1 MKKFLVFLVA
11 LIATVCIGVT
21 FYQFAKND
29 EVISVNTAPIYI
41 NYGDKLSLDDIGF
54 SRKEASKQTTFDFN
68 AGGDEVTSIIKF
80 DQATQCYVPTSKG
93 GATTIKISTSNRK
106 YKTLT
111 IDVFVGV
118 GSEENPYYISNEKQL
133 FEVTNKHIS
142 ENANYKLVN
151 NIELKQVHTPIGLIE
166 DKNHEFNGT
175 FDGGYNT
182 ISNLQIESCK
192 FGGLFGIIGSTGL
205 VSNLNI
211 ANAKFNGQFSNVGA
225 VAGKCYGKIE
235 KVIIDNPVINN
246 TDANGVTGGAVG
258 TLETDTKALN
268 SASVFRTG
276 VITNKDNLTIEAN
289 GTLGGLIGVSNG
301 AQIHACYANVSLKNT
316 SEKFTGGLV
325 GEFIINQTAKIYE
338 SYTISKI
345 DSKGISGNIAGNVAI
360 SPNVELASLDTD
372 LIFVGLYFNNSLNKY
387 SGLGSD
393 VYNIADATSFTVKG
407 KTTAELLEKKTYIY
421 YVTNNSN
428 IVYWDKVWHCVDGQY
443 PSLIFANKFEDV
455 TLEDDGTVT
464 NPDVEEPEITDP
476 ENSSSNTIIIT
487 NKNDFIAHFQTGKK
501 VSGKFIINAD
511 IDLDGMNWVPV
522 DFSGSINGNNHT
534 ISNFTIIR
542 FYDENAIDYRGV
554 FYRLTS
560 STIKNITFSKVSFL
574 NENAEGAGVVVG
586 YVSADVRMSN
596 IKVENSDVAIN
607 AQYGGGVVGVI
618 NGIAILENIST
629 SNTNVSALRAAGIA
643 GRVSASATLDNCNV
657 VTESTTIKGKDLVGG
672 IAAINYG
679 TIQDSSVKG
688 NISSFDSSSI
698 GYVGGIVAIN
708 YKTLKNN
715 TCWSTIEANNTNKDS
730 IYQVGGIAAINEGSI
745 EYCGIHSSKISANN
759 ATSKVYIGG
768 LTSSNQGKIRYCV
781 ADIDNI
787 GSVNSNLY
795 VAGLAVVNFGGEIK
809 GCFNFGNLSGY
820 IVAGLVINNDNHA
833 TIDGCMTGKS
843 IDDGIIDETGEWE
856 KRVQYKGHMVS
867 TFAYSISSGSISNS
881 LVSAKLLCQNNDGW
895 VAGFAGFMPYTKGTK
910 GQDAKYGTISSC
922 IANVSLQGNSLGNI
936 YCDIASCDL
945 MTKNR
950 STGTISNCVI
960 TTELSTKYHQSLPDK
975 NWFTG
980 KTYAPGSGSN
990 IVAKTVV
997 EMTDISTFTQAGYLN
1012 FDISSNIYYDVFAE
1026 SYDSAWV
1033 KPSSNRI
1040 PLPSTIFNVFGNI
1053 FGENSDNTSGDIY
1066 DDNAFVD
1073 KWLGWN

>member
-29 EVISVNTAPIYI
+29 EVISVGTAPIYI

-68 AGGDEVTSIIKF
+68 AGGDDVTSIIKF

-133 FEVTNKHIS
+133 FDVTNKHIA
-142 ENANYKLVN
+142 EEVNYKLVN
-151 NIELKQVHTPIGLIE
+151 NIELKEVHSPIGLIE

-192 FGGLFGIIGSTGL
+192 FAGLFGIVGSKGS
-205 VSNLNI
+205 VNNLNI
-211 ANAKFNGQFSNVGA
+211 ANAKLDGQFSSAGV
-225 VAGKCYGKIE
+225 VAGKCYGKID

-246 TDANGVTGGAVG
+246 TDNNGVTGGAVG
-258 TLETDTKALN
+258 TLETDTKSLN
-268 SASVFRTG
+268 PASVFRTG
-276 VITNKDNLTIEAN
+276 VVVTKDDLVITASS
-289 GTLGGLIGVSNG
+289 TLGGLVGVSHG
-301 AQIHACYANVSLKNT
+301 SQIHACYANVSLKNT
-316 SEKFTGGLV
+316 SDKFTGGLV
-325 GEFIINQTAKIYE
+325 GEFVIDEMAKIYE
-338 SYTISKI
+338 SYAISKI
-345 DSKGISGNIAGNVAI
+345 DAKATAGNIAGK
-360 SPNVELASLDTD
+360 VEIDSDVNLVNLDTD
-372 LIFVGLYFNNSLNKY
+372 LILVGLYFNQSLNKY

-393 VYNIADATSFTVKG
+393 TYNIADATSFTVNG
-407 KTTAELLEKKTYIY
+407 KTTDELLEKKTYIY

-443 PSLIFANKFEDV
+443 PTLIFANKFEDV

-487 NKNDFIAHFQTGKK
+487 NKNEFISRFQTGSK

-511 IDLDGMNWVPV
+511 IDLGGMEWVPV
-522 DFSGSINGNNHT
+522 DFTGTINGNNHT

-542 FYDENAIDYRGV
+542 YHDKEAVDYRGV
-554 FYRLTS
+554 FYRLSS
-560 STIKNITFSKVSFL
+560 STIKNIKFSNVSFL
-574 NENAEGAGVVVG
+574 DESAEGAGVVVG
-586 YVSADVRMSN
+586 YISADVRLSN
-596 IKVENSDVAIN
+596 IKVENSDVAIS
-607 AQYGGGVVGVI
+607 ARYGGGVVGVI
-618 NGIAILENIST
+618 NGVSILENISAA
-629 SNTNVSALRAAGIA
+629 NTNVSALRAAGIA

-657 VTESTTIKGKDLVGG
+657 VTEATTIKGVDLAGG
-672 IAAINYG
+672 IAAVNYG
-679 TIQDSSVKG
+679 TIQDSYVKG
-688 NISSFDSSSI
+688 IISSYGSSKI
-698 GYVGGIVAIN
+698 GYIGGIVATN
-708 YKTLKNN
+708 YKVLKNN
-715 TCWSTIEANNTNKDS
+715 SCWATIEATNTTNGS
-730 IYQVGGIAAINEGSI
+730 IYQVGGIAAINDGTI
-745 EYCGIHSSKISANN
+745 DYCNINTSKISAGNS
-759 ATSKVYIGG
+759 TSKVYIGG
-768 LTSSNQGKIRYCV
+768 LTSTNEGKIRYSV
-781 ADIDNI
+781 ANVDNI
-787 GSVNSNLY
+787 GSLNTNLY

-820 IVAGLVINNDNHA
+820 IVAGLVINNDNNA
-833 TIDGCMTGKS
+833 TIDACMTGKS

-867 TFAYSISSGSISNS
+867 TFAYSISSGTISNC
-881 LVSAKLLCQNNDGW
+881 LVSAKLLCQHNDGW
-895 VAGFAGFMPYTKGTK
+895 VAGFAGFMPYTKGSK

-922 IANVSLQGNSLGNI
+922 IANISLLYNNLGDV
-936 YCDIASCDL
+936 YCDIASGDL

-950 STGTISNCVI
+950 CTGTISNCVI
-960 TTELSTKYHQSLPDK
+960 TTELSSRYHQSLPDK

-980 KTYAPGSGSN
+980 KTYAPASESN
-990 IVAKTVV
+990 FVARTVV
-997 EMTDISTFTQAGYLN
+997 EMTDIATFTQAGLLN
-1012 FDISSNIYYDVFAE
+1012 FDISTQIYYDVFAE

-1033 KPSSNRI
+1033 KPSQNRI

-1053 FGENSDNTSGDIY
+1053 FGENSDNVSGDIY

-1073 KWLGWN
+1073 KWLGW